1 MKQEN
6 RPSSRVQEGE
16 NGALLELWRE
26 TQCSFRVGT
35 GISGTFMS
43 CFKGVKYPFA
53 FQEGMWVFSRDTALK
68 MASSCIEGRISWLF
82 SSLGGKLGFPFEL
95 RRGPQGTA
103 RVASEKSGL
112 FSSCGGHVGIPLKSL
127 LANRAM
133 SRSSVGKFSVP
144 LGGNWDLGLP
154 IKVQLGS
161 QASSGVEAWISAFL
175 SSCQRDVRPLV
186 EFRQGIWAFSR
197 G

>member
-1 MKQEN
+1 M
-6 RPSSRVQEGE
+6 
-16 NGALLELWRE
+16 
-26 TQCSFRVGT
+26 GT
-35 GISGTFMS
+35 GISGTFLR